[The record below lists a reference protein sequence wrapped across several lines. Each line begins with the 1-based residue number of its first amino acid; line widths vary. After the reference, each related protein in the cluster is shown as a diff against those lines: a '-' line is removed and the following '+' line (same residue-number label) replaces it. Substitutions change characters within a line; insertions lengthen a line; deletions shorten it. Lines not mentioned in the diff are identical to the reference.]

1 MLEPVRV
8 QPAAPGPLPAGAPAG
23 GAAAPA
29 GRAVTPVAAWAA
41 LVGAPGTLLV
51 AGVALLA
58 LGVPAAGAAL
68 LALAVGLVAAALV
81 VGSPHRLLDQLAT
94 RPADAVAE
102 ARLVSLVE
110 AMCVADGVPLPRLLV
125 LEDAAPNA
133 LVLGGGP
140 ADAALVVTSGLL
152 TCLDRMEL
160 EALVAHELSHVK
172 RGDLAVAATAARAL
186 SLAAFWWPAA
196 AQAMLR
202 LAGSTRESLADQAAV
217 RVTRY
222 PPALAAAL
230 DKLAAAPSTRPSGLS
245 PWTTRLT
252 GPLWCS
258 PLREARPPRPLAG
271 VLDLGERAAL
281 LREL

>member
-1 MLEPVRV
+1 MLEEVRA
-8 QPAAPGPLPAGAPAG
+8 QPAAAGAPLAGAPAKET
-23 GAAAPA
+23 
-29 GRAVTPVAAWAA
+29 AVTPAAAWAA
-41 LVGAPGTLLV
+41 LTAVPGALLV
-51 AGVALLA
+51 VGVLLLA
-58 LGVPAAGAAL
+58 VGVPAAGAAL
-68 LALAVGLVAAALV
+68 LAVAVAAAGAALV
-81 VGSPHRLLDQLAT
+81 LGSPHRLLAQLAT
-94 RPADAVAE
+94 RPADAVGE
-102 ARLVSLVE
+102 ARLVNLVE
-110 AMCVADGVPLPRLLV
+110 AICVADGVPLPRLLV

-133 LVLGGGP
+133 LVLGRGP
-140 ADAALVVTSGLL
+140 ADAALVVTAGLL
-152 TCLDRMEL
+152 ACLDRMEL

-186 SLAAFWWPAA
+186 ALAALWWPAA
-196 AQAMLR
+196 AQVMLR
-202 LAGSTRESLADQAAV
+202 LAGSRRESLADQAAV

-230 DKLAAAPSTRPSGLS
+230 DKLAAAPSTRPGGLS

-258 PLREARPPRPLAG
+258 PLSEARPPRPMAG